1 MIMAKLLLLFASM
14 VSTVTATTTMK
25 AAQATG
31 QAKLGDFSK
40 IALAEIPVP
49 TPGHGEVLIRVVA
62 SSVNPVDWKLLEPGS
77 FGPVSPIRFPHTL
90 GFDIAGTIAAV
101 GSGCDRLKVNDTV
114 WADLGKAEILKLGL
128 ELGAYAEYAIADES
142 QVGHAPKSMPLRD
155 AGTLPLVSLTSY
167 QALPKRRGP
176 GPAS

>member
-1 MIMAKLLLLFASM
+1 MAKLLLLFASM

-114 WADLGKAEILKLGL
+114 WVDLGKAEILKLGL
-128 ELGAYAEYAIADES
+128 ELGAYAIADES

>member
-1 MIMAKLLLLFASM
+1 M

-90 GFDIAGTIAAV
+90 GFDVAGTIAAV
-101 GSGCDRLKVNDTV
+101 GSGCAKIKIEAHKNERRKLKPTS
-114 WADLGKAEILKLGL
+114 L
-128 ELGAYAEYAIADES
+128 AIVRAVHATRSGVKCIIS
-142 QVGHAPKSMPLRD
+142 QL
-155 AGTLPLVSLTSY
+155 
-167 QALPKRRGP
+167 
-176 GPAS
+176 ASWRHI